1 MLCALNFISSRKRV
15 VSEATIGRV
24 AEGTESSKSEC
35 FYCNAHAI
43 IFWSNIIGPRQT
55 LKDSLEF
62 CRIALKHTT
71 IQRSYKVVEVLKNI
85 SPVLDWLSL
94 KLATGIV
101 DIFHCESSLS
111 IS

>member
-1 MLCALNFISSRKRV
+1 MLRVPNFISSRKRV

-35 FYCNAHAI
+35 FYCNVHAI
-43 IFWSNIIGPRQT
+43 IFWSIQGGMT
-55 LKDSLEF
+55 SKDSWEF

-94 KLATGIV
+94 KLATSIV